1 MKRQLAIILMVMMV
15 IAIMSTLVSCGD
27 ECAHKL
33 IKVDAA
39 ESTCTTEGNDEYYE
53 CTECGAKF
61 SDAAATNPIS
71 APATHD
77 KVAHL
82 DADKNHKCDS
92 CNSAMGEHSASS
104 GKHNCDYCGKPTT
117 ECVDVDAN
125 HKCDTCNGTVGTHAA
140 ANGSHYCDYCG
151 EQASECADSDNNH
164 DCDVCGKAL
173 SECADNDTNHACDLC
188 GAEMGEHVANDGGH
202 NCDYCGGPVTECV
215 DENMDHVCDIGGC
228 TVGEH
233 VEGWGHMC
241 EYCWQDVS
249 GCYDNDK
256 NHECDICFNKM
267 GVHKPPVFGH
277 ACEYCGYKYSEC
289 VAGEDDGNCATPVYC
304 TKCPEIV
311 IPAISHDYKWH
322 SDDNGHYGECMNEGC
337 DYESAKAAHSTGVC
351 TCECGYVFTPK
362 CDACGNCLDP
372 ECSACETKCV
382 FIDTSKIIHFVPN
395 ANMAAPEG
403 PGGLAPGAAGAYVY
417 DTTITSKQIV
427 LDDGTKALLVTAPNG
442 AAAHSGVS
450 FKNNDA
456 NTINSYGQAGYNCG
470 NPTLTEGHPVRM
482 HFTNHGN
489 TTITFKYSDIDYY
502 YDKGA
507 VTLTLA
513 PGETKSALMYVYFG
527 KDSIGLN
534 SQIVFL
540 ENAAAGASVSIW
552 GEQLASRNIESI
564 SVATPAAKLNYVVG
578 DTFTAE
584 GLVLKANGA
593 QQGRV
598 YISTNYKTSL
608 DGYTFTANDVGV
620 KPVVV
625 EFNGMLC
632 WYIVEIADH
641 IHNVEF
647 VPEIAPVA
655 CEKDGFE
662 AHYAC
667 TICGE
672 FFTDATG
679 NKVAGAP
686 EKISCHTPGDESNV
700 LPGADV
706 LCSGC
711 GAVAGQRS
719 MDNWVFLNLTT
730 STSSIGSNIKNGKVE
745 QAEVNGVPG
754 TKFYIGAG
762 TVGATDY
769 SAFYLKMSDNDA
781 NRQTVIPN
789 RGTNTPAGQNRKVI
803 LYYENYG
810 DEAITMNLQNDA
822 RGGNGKITIPAHGTA
837 ISTFEIKN
845 TGGSNWFHFYV
856 DYNATKDTSFGV
868 YGYFYLYDGET
879 NAPSINK
886 SANKTAYK
894 VGETFSSEGLVL
906 NALIPSSVNKTVYA
920 QSGYTTNYDG
930 RTFTADDIGTHTVT
944 VTLAGKTVTYQITV
958 EGEPKFDCANGIH
971 DFVQTAN
978 ESAFVRMEG
987 SNAIYTAKCSLCDA
1001 TTEMAA
1007 NKVAFVPH
1015 NRGLDGGHIIEYVT
1029 LENGQIAAKLTFNS
1043 DVAAGWKTTI
1053 EASGTIGGTNVL
1065 FPVPTEGR
1073 RLYMEMTSSA
1083 DIKLTW
1089 QQEFYG
1095 DRDPFT
1101 FDLKA
1106 GETQGLG
1113 QFVQYT
1119 GSNTSSNLPYQEI
1132 VAESAIPAGTVVYL
1146 TGYFYEAGSITSTS
1160 INTPAKTTVFKVGD
1174 TFSAAGL
1181 ILNASSSDAL
1191 FANVTICNPT
1201 TNLDG
1206 YVFTD
1211 ADVGK
1216 VIEVLAYN
1224 GTVSYYI
1231 TVIK

>member
-151 EQASECADSDNNH
+151 EQASECVDSDNNH

-215 DENMDHVCDIGGC
+215 DEDKDHVCDIGGC

-241 EYCWQDVS
+241 EYCGQDVS

-395 ANMAAPEG
+395 ANMADPEG
-403 PGGLAPGAAGAYVY
+403 PNGIAVGAAGSYVY

-427 LDDGTKALLVTAPNG
+427 LDDGTKALLVTAPKG

-456 NTINSYGQAGYNCG
+456 ASIDAYGKNGYNCG

-502 YDKGA
+502 YDKGS

-552 GEQLASRNIESI
+552 GEHLASRNIESI

-584 GLVLKANGA
+584 GLVLKANGSY
-593 QQGRV
+593 QGRV

-641 IHNVEF
+641 IHNIEF

-672 FFTDATG
+672 YFTDATG

-686 EKISCHTPGDESNV
+686 EKISCHTPGDESKV

-762 TVGATDY
+762 TVGATNN

-822 RGGNGKITIPAHGTA
+822 SGGNGKITIPAHGTA

-944 VTLAGKTVTYQITV
+944 VTLAGKTVTYDITV

-971 DFVQTAN
+971 DFVQTVN

-987 SNAIYTAKCSLCDA
+987 SNAIYNAKCSLCDA

-1015 NRGLDGGHIIEYVT
+1015 NRGLDGGHTIEYVT

-1043 DVAAGWKTTI
+1043 DVAAGWKTVI
-1053 EASGTIGGTNVL
+1053 EASGTIGGTTVL

-1073 RLYMEMTSSA
+1073 RLYMEMTSTA